1 MSTDDIARLAYLILL
16 GLAVAGWFFAQNR
29 ESMGKTAQQA
39 AVWGLIF
46 VGAIAGYGLWND
58 IQNDI
63 SPRQSVHSGNT
74 VEIPRGFDGHYALTL
89 TINGTPVQFL
99 VDTGASQMVLSLRDA
114 ERVGIET
121 ETLAFLGRAQTANG
135 IVRTA
140 PVTLDEV
147 AVGPIID
154 RGVRAVVNE
163 GEIEGSLLGMTYLNL
178 YDRIEIQGDRMVL
191 TR

>member
-1 MSTDDIARLAYLILL
+1 MNSDDIARLAYLILL

-63 SPRQSVHSGNT
+63 APRQSVHSGNT
-74 VEIPRGFDGHYALTL
+74 IEIPRGIDGHYALTL
-89 TINGTPVQFL
+89 TINGTPIEFL
-99 VDTGASQMVLSLRDA
+99 VDTGASQMVLSQRDA
-114 ERVGIET
+114 ERVGINT
-121 ETLAFLGRAQTANG
+121 QSLAYLGQAQTANG

-140 PVTLDEV
+140 RVTLDDV
-147 AVGPIID
+147 TVGPITD
-154 RGVRAVVNE
+154 TNVRAVVNE
-163 GEIEGSLLGMTYLNL
+163 GDIDGSLLGLSYLNL
-178 YDRIEIQGDRMVL
+178 FERIEIQGDRMVL
-191 TR
+191 IR